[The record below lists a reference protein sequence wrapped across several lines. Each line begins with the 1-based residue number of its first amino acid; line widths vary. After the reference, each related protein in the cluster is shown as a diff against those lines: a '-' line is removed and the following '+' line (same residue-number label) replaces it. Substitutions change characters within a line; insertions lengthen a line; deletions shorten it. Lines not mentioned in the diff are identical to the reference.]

1 MKELLTLSL
10 TGVFIMLADMLN
22 IKRVSFLLVLL
33 GLATTISFCIYDF
46 GIFQRITTM
55 MAFDKYANAF
65 TLVMCGATFLWLLMS
80 EDYFSKMSV
89 STDRYAL
96 VMFILAGGFLMLSF
110 TNLVVLFLGIEI
122 LSVSLYVLAGSN
134 KSDISSNEA
143 ALKYFLM
150 GAFASGFLLFGM
162 ALIYGYTGNLDLER
176 VRYAL
181 STKFATEGINPI
193 VTIGTLMILIGIG
206 FKISAAPFHFWAPDV
221 YQGSPTPIT
230 AFMATIVKMVA
241 FAALY
246 RLFANYFAP
255 AMDAWGDVVVAMS
268 VLTLLIG
275 NVSAVMQTDAKRM
288 LAYSSISHAGYM
300 LLAVVSA
307 NSESDNSI
315 LFYTA
320 AYSVATILGFLV
332 LYIVSEKTGSTSI
345 SSFNGLGKKNPVLAG
360 AMTLSLLSMAGI
372 PPLSGFM
379 AKYFIFANAIS
390 QGYMGLVLFAIAMS
404 LVGVYYYFKIIIVM
418 YFTEISENIAN
429 PDISGT
435 ERGKFQTNALQNVL
449 IAISCI
455 ALLVLGLFPQLVY
468 NLL

>member
-1 MKELLTLSL
+1 MKEILTLSL

-22 IKRVSFLLVLL
+22 IRRVSFLLVLL
-33 GLATTISFCIYDF
+33 GLATTMTFCIYDW
-46 GIFQRITTM
+46 GINQGVYGM
-55 MAFDKYANAF
+55 MRFDKYANAF
-65 TLVMCGATFLWLLMS
+65 TLVMCGAAFLWLLMS
-80 EDYFSKMSV
+80 EDYFSKMAV

-176 VRYAL
+176 VRTAL
-181 STKFATEGINPI
+181 AEKYATEGINPM
-193 VTIGTLMILIGIG
+193 VTIGSLMMLIGMG

-221 YQGSPTPIT
+221 YQGAPTPIT

-246 RLFANYFAP
+246 HLFAHYLAP
-255 AMDAWGDVVVAMS
+255 AMGAWGDVVVAMS
-268 VLTLLIG
+268 ILTLLIG

-300 LLAVVSA
+300 LLAVLSA
-307 NSESDNSI
+307 NKDSDNSI

-332 LYIVSEKTGSTSI
+332 LYIVSENTGSTSV
-345 SSFNGLGKKNPVLAG
+345 SAFNGLGKKNPLLAG

-379 AKYFIFANAIS
+379 AKYFIFVNAVS
-390 QGYMGLVLFAIAMS
+390 QGYLLLVLFAIAMS
-404 LVGVYYYFKIIIVM
+404 LVGVYYYFKIIIAM
-418 YFTEISENIAN
+418 YFTENEGN
-429 PDISGT
+429 T
-435 ERGKFQTNALQNVL
+435 EGGKFQTDVLQNVL
-449 IAISCI
+449 IAISCV
-455 ALLVLGLFPQLVY
+455 ALLVLGIFPQLVY

>member
-1 MKELLTLSL
+1 MKEILTLSL

-22 IKRVSFLLVLL
+22 IRRISFLLVLL
-33 GLATTISFCIYDF
+33 GLATTMTFCIFDW
-46 GIFQRITTM
+46 GINQGIYNM
-55 MAFDKYANAF
+55 MRFDNYANAF
-65 TLVMCGATFLWLLMS
+65 TLVMCGAALLWLLMS
-80 EDYFSKMSV
+80 EDYFNKMPV

-96 VMFILAGGFLMLSF
+96 VMFILAGGFLMLTF

-134 KSDISSNEA
+134 KSDISSNES

-150 GAFASGFLLFGM
+150 GAFASGFLLFGI
-162 ALIYGYTGNLDLER
+162 ALLYGYTGTLELER
-176 VRYAL
+176 MRAILAENYAKEAL
-181 STKFATEGINPI
+181 SPM
-193 VTIGTLMILIGIG
+193 VTIGSLMILIGMG

-221 YQGSPTPIT
+221 YQGAPTPIT

-246 RLFANYFAP
+246 HLFAHYLSP
-255 AMDAWGDVVVAMS
+255 AMSAWGDVIVAMS
-268 VLTLLIG
+268 ILTLLVG

-300 LLAVVSA
+300 LLAVLSA
-307 NSESDNSI
+307 NKDSDNSI

-332 LYIVSEKTGSTSI
+332 LYIVSEKTGSTGVAA
-345 SSFNGLGKKNPVLAG
+345 FNGLGKKNPVLAG

-379 AKYFIFANAIS
+379 AKYFIFTNAIS
-390 QGYMGLVLFAIAMS
+390 QGYLLLVLFAIVMS
-404 LVGVYYYFKIIIVM
+404 LVGVYYYFKIIIAM
-418 YFTEISENIAN
+418 YFGEKGENTE
-429 PDISGT
+429 GV
-435 ERGKFQTNALQNVL
+435 GFQIQPLQMAL
-449 IAISCI
+449 IAISCL